1 MEDGIV
7 IERNKELP
15 VWEGK
20 DWRVTDENG
29 KTYALPDSD
38 LRRTYEPVDDAAKE
52 MLARPMPTRPAV
64 PVEKVDLRGSVFA
77 RVIQAGGSAA
87 FRARMILRPLK

>member
-38 LRRTYEPVDDAAKE
+38 LRRTYEPVDERQKKCLLDQC
-52 MLARPMPTRPAV
+52 LPARLFLSR
-64 PVEKVDLRGSVFA
+64 KW
-77 RVIQAGGSAA
+77 I
-87 FRARMILRPLK
+87 